1 MSVQPS
7 PEMDE
12 CSDHQPRSRSNTT
25 TSLREKVRPKSRGS
39 TTSLQSIGVGN
50 AFQPTPPLQQGPMPG
65 NQHHAYS
72 TQPSHAQQPMY
83 NYQQDLALLQQ
94 QNVVQPMQSHQVMA
108 AQARA
113 MSQHDMLPTPSH
125 GYPPVQPYPSQFQP
139 PVGHWNMQPPA
150 HMHIRHASE
159 QYEGSPA
166 PEDSNSEARRRKG
179 GSSTLANDQEL
190 RRLLSQNQHRQLP
203 EVASDV
209 QKSEGSGGKSEKAK
223 QIFAML
229 WLRENCVRSSQSVRR
244 DRVFAKYTEK
254 CGDMRVPTLNPASF
268 GKLVRII
275 FPNVQ
280 TRRLGV
286 RGESKYH
293 YVDLSLVGGD
303 DERQYTSSF
312 DHPPTAAGLTRE
324 PNGSIKETQQ
334 PVIGQSSVQM
344 TRTSSQVETA
354 DFPQPQLLANVP
366 HPEAQTKL
374 SDQSNTRSSLKLDC
388 KYSNTATIRLPVRD
402 VTPGLL
408 NALPAVREG
417 MPGTLSTYVAMPNL
431 KSLTS
436 PAPSAPDKPF
446 ELPDIH
452 PYLQGQTYDPHM
464 AKALSNLYRS
474 YCIDVIDAFRK
485 CKEKPFFS
493 HHTAF
498 NGKMTVPVAKLFNLE
513 CLAPWLHECDMRMY
527 KQIISFLAPLAI
539 QTVPD
544 MVWMFFERVST
555 KLVPHVISTFEEKCP
570 VHVVV
575 AKSVPAARFTNL
587 LKKLKDANIAT
598 LQLNKMLNDPQ
609 QRTQMW
615 LDLMVMVEPDRLL
628 DDSIPPA
635 ESFTIVQ
642 GILKHDL
649 RTLIEPREGA
659 LVAAAEDDPGSS
671 YAQFLRGF
679 SSSAQPGSSG
689 VLNLDDFDSQ
699 PSLLERWIGWLES
712 LPEAFIGHHPQC
724 MMDWHTKF
732 WRSLMMQVGSGG
744 AHSYQSWWYV
754 EAFAQQMLAWM
765 CEMQGMLMSEQ
776 DQKREDAKEVKK
788 KTEAVALASH
798 VRTLIG
804 HKRNRSQVED
814 EDTTE
819 EGSPTKQ
826 SRITAPSMIS
836 RRSNDHTGQRQ
847 PRDTTMEQDEPTL
860 PEMPEHHH
868 AAHTTADEDTD
879 AEMDEITRG
888 GPLDLPSIHTGLTS
902 PIKLQSAPGN
912 NIHTTM
918 QASVARHLMQHHH
931 SVASASMGD
940 DSGIGLDLDDQDHDE
955 NLKEAR
961 KFNKRDWLLSSDPVD
976 SQAGV
981 GLGLTA

>member
-1 MSVQPS
+1 
-7 PEMDE
+7 MDE
-12 CSDHQPRSRSNTT
+12 SSEHPPRSRSNTT

-50 AFQPTPPLQQGPMPG
+50 AFQPTPPLQQGPIPGNQQHGPIPG

-72 TQPSHAQQPMY
+72 AQPPPQAQQQPMY
-83 NYQQDLALLQQ
+83 NYQQDLAMLQHQ
-94 QNVVQPMQSHQVMA
+94 SVMQPIQSHQVMA
-108 AQARA
+108 THARA
-113 MSQHDMLPTPSH
+113 MSQHDILPVSAH
-125 GYPPVQPYPSQFQP
+125 AYPPVQPYPGQFQP
-139 PVGHWNMQPPA
+139 PVAHWNMQPPA
-150 HMHIRHASE
+150 HLHIRHASE

-166 PEDSNSEARRRKG
+166 PEDSNSEARRKKG

-190 RRLLSQNQHRQLP
+190 RRLLSQNQHRLLP

-312 DHPPTAAGLTRE
+312 DRPSTAAGLLARE
-324 PNGSIKETQQ
+324 PSGSVKESQQ
-334 PVIGQSSVQM
+334 SAVQM
-344 TRTSSQVETA
+344 ARTSSQVETA
-354 DFPQPQLLANVP
+354 DFPQPQLPAYAHQHDHDAQANG
-366 HPEAQTKL
+366 
-374 SDQSNTRSSLKLDC
+374 LKLDC

-408 NALPAVREG
+408 NALPAVRQG

-446 ELPDIH
+446 DLPDIL
-452 PYLQGQTYDPHM
+452 PYLEGQTYDPHM

-555 KLVPHVISTFEEKCP
+555 RLVPHIISTFEEKCP

-575 AKSVPAARFTNL
+575 AKGVPAARFTNL

-628 DDSIPPA
+628 DDSVPPA
-635 ESFTIVQ
+635 ESFTMIQ

-659 LVAAAEDDPGSS
+659 LVAAAEDDLGSS
-671 YAQFLRGF
+671 YAQFLGGF
-679 SSSAQPGSSG
+679 SSSSAPPTTSSG
-689 VLNLDDFDSQ
+689 VLNLDEFGSQ
-699 PSLLERWIGWLES
+699 PSLLEKWIGWLES
-712 LPEAFIGHHPQC
+712 LPDAFIGHHPQC

-754 EAFAQQMLAWM
+754 ETFAQQMLAWM

-776 DQKREDAKEVKK
+776 DQKREDAKELEK
-788 KTEAVALASH
+788 KTEAH
-798 VRTLIG
+798 
-804 HKRNRSQVED
+804 
-814 EDTTE
+814 
-819 EGSPTKQ
+819 
-826 SRITAPSMIS
+826 
-836 RRSNDHTGQRQ
+836 
-847 PRDTTMEQDEPTL
+847 DEPTL

-868 AAHTTADEDTD
+868 HVAHATADEDTD

-902 PIKLQSAPGN
+902 PVKLQSAPGN
-912 NIHTTM
+912 IHTAVM
-918 QASVARHLMQHHH
+918 QASVAKHLMQHHH
-931 SVASASMGD
+931 HTVASASLGD
-940 DSGIGLDLDDQDHDE
+940 DSGIGLDIDDQDHDE

-961 KFNKRDWLLSSDPVD
+961 KFNRRDWLLSSDPVD
-976 SQAGV
+976 GQAGV